1 MRSIYSERRL
11 QLVFG
16 VTMMGVMGVSLISP
30 IFPAVVEHF
39 EISERQVGL
48 LVTAYTLPGIFV
60 ALGIGVL
67 ADRFGRKVVL
77 VPLLVLFGV
86 AGTAGAF
93 APDFR
98 TLVALRVF
106 QGVGGAGLVTLSITL
121 IGDFY
126 DGPQRGA
133 AMGVNASVL
142 SVATAVYPFLG
153 GVVGTLGWYAP
164 FLLFGIAVP
173 IAFLALFV
181 LDEPTPETPVT
192 LREYADRVA
201 TIAASRETILGA
213 FAAFLAFTLLYGGV
227 ITYLPVLLEQRFGSS
242 SLVIGG
248 VQSSMSVVV
257 AIVASQTGVLVK
269 RFSERSLFTVGFF
282 GYGSGLLA
290 IPLAPDPAWFLVP
303 MALFGLGHGLVV
315 PTVQTFMTTLAPD
328 QFRAATMSLYNIAL
342 RLGQTLGPVSFG
354 VVYVFGLDSMFFASG
369 IVAIAGFF
377 VLAAGFRFRPSDIPR
392 RDSAP

>member
-30 IFPAVVEHF
+30 VFPAVVEHF

-48 LVTAYTLPGIFV
+48 LVTAYTLPGVFV

-77 VPLLVLFGV
+77 IPLLVLFGV

-153 GVVGTLGWYAP
+153 GAVGTLDWYAP

-173 IAFLALFV
+173 IALLALFV

-192 LREYADRVA
+192 LREYVDRVA
-201 TIAASRETILGA
+201 AIAASRETILGG

-248 VQSSMSVVV
+248 LQSSMSVVV
-257 AIVASQTGVLVK
+257 AIVASQTGALVE
-269 RFSERSLFTVGFF
+269 RFSERSLFTVGFL
-282 GYGSGLLA
+282 GYGVGLLA
-290 IPLAPDPAWFLVP
+290 IPLAPDPVWVLVP

-342 RLGQTLGPVSFG
+342 RLGQTLGPVGFG
-354 VVYVFGLDSMFFASG
+354 VVYVFGLDSMFFVSG
-369 IVAIAGFF
+369 IVAIAGFL
-377 VLAAGFRFRPSDIPR
+377 VLAVGFRLRLSDPSR
-392 RDSAP
+392 RDAAP